1 MASKTEK
8 FSLHFFIRAPP
19 KFFSI
24 KETKIFLFCLSADAG
39 IAETPPP
46 HRAKIHFPHTPFSF
60 CPPAFGLRPIFLRT
74 GYKLERVAGGVS
86 SLFSFCLP
94 FVSAVAFPIFHAIL
108 YAKKEGLN
116 KFAGSYRIHSI
127 SRLRGQIF
135 S

>member
-24 KETKIFLFCLSADAG
+24 KETKNFLFCLPADAG

-60 CPPAFGLRPIFLRT
+60 CPLAWISSRFFSAGN
-74 GYKLERVAGGVS
+74 YKKGDGWV
-86 SLFSFCLP
+86 
-94 FVSAVAFPIFHAIL
+94 
-108 YAKKEGLN
+108 
-116 KFAGSYRIHSI
+116 
-127 SRLRGQIF
+127 
-135 S
+135 

>member
-46 HRAKIHFPHTPFSF
+46 HSPPSAGRQAGKNSFSPHPFFFLPACFRASPDF
-60 CPPAFGLRPIFLRT
+60 FGGNL
-74 GYKLERVAGGVS
+74 
-86 SLFSFCLP
+86 
-94 FVSAVAFPIFHAIL
+94 
-108 YAKKEGLN
+108 
-116 KFAGSYRIHSI
+116 
-127 SRLRGQIF
+127 
-135 S
+135 